1 MLHRDYWGS
10 SMILEFDRES
20 LGFVPLAKMADGG
33 AARAR
38 GHYMCAL
45 MCPGLSSCRYVLF
58 VLMVAILA
66 LVAAGA
72 AAAQQVADP
81 SKIEEQFEERSVPRS
96 DVIIRVPDSAAA
108 KAGRESDVRFTL
120 RDVSVEGVTVL
131 SQAQLSAVYGR
142 FLGQEISVIQ
152 LFEFAENLTAL
163 YRNSGY
169 ILSRVVVPAQEI
181 PDGVARLVAVEG
193 RIGEVRVE
201 GDLSIGGR
209 LVAHMAEKIR
219 SSVPLQAKVMERYM
233 LLINDLPGIEA
244 QAVLKASQT
253 QGATDLTI
261 LVEER
266 RSSHYLVANNR
277 GSKFNGPIQLQHG
290 SSFHGLFGMPGKTSV
305 RLIGSG
311 DFGEFQFYQLA
322 HEQPLGSE
330 GTTLSVAGRYSRSRP
345 GSDLADLDIDSRSYS
360 GQVVLRHPIIR
371 TRAKTLYARAG
382 MRIRNTDAETLGEP
396 LSEDK
401 LRVAFVGGTYDFVD
415 SADGINLIDL
425 EVSKGLDILSATQNG
440 ASLLSRADAE
450 TGFLKVNLS
459 AMRLQRIAKGVSLL
473 VDVIG
478 QFSSD
483 GLAAAEEIAIGGT
496 TYGRAFD
503 PAEITGERGLAGRLE
518 LRYDGA
524 VAGGGLLNRY
534 QLYGFADYGTV
545 WDRNPDGGY
554 TRTDLASAGGGVRL
568 TFTKNLSGYAE
579 IAVPTKRTPDYIAEW
594 GNSARAFVGLTL
606 RF

>member
-1 MLHRDYWGS
+1 
-10 SMILEFDRES
+10 MISEFDREN
-20 LGFVPLAKMADGG
+20 LGLIPVDDMADGVVVMAVWPRAG
-33 AARAR
+33 AFMRR
-38 GHYMCAL
+38 RLLFRCFL
-45 MCPGLSSCRYVLF
+45 LPVLVAT
-58 VLMVAILA
+58 VLQLA
-66 LVAAGA
+66 LGGA
-72 AAAQQVADP
+72 VAAQQVADP
-81 SKIEEQFEERSVPRS
+81 SKIEEQFEERVVPRS
-96 DVIIRVPDSAAA
+96 EVIIRVPDDNSDSLV
-108 KAGRESDVRFTL
+108 RESDVRFML
-120 RDVSVEGVTVL
+120 REVAIEGATVL
-131 SQAQLSAVYGR
+131 SQAQLRDVYGR
-142 FLGQEISVIQ
+142 FIGQEISVMQ
-152 LFEFAENLTAL
+152 LFEFADRLTAL
-163 YRNSGY
+163 YRNNGY

-201 GDLSIGGR
+201 GKISSGMR
-209 LVAHMAEKIR
+209 LVARLAEKIR
-219 SSVPLQAKVMERYM
+219 ASVPLRADVMERYM

-253 QGATDLTI
+253 PGATDLTI
-261 LVEER
+261 LLQER
-266 RSSHYLVANNR
+266 RTSHYFSANNR

-290 SSFHGLFGMPGKTSV
+290 SSFNGLLGTRGKTSV

-311 DFGEFQFYQLA
+311 DFNEFQFYQLA

-330 GTTLSVAGRYSRSRP
+330 GTILSMAGRYSRSRP

-360 GQVVLRHPIIR
+360 GRVALRYPVIR
-371 TRAKTLYARAG
+371 SRAKTLYARAG
-382 MRIRNTDAETLGEP
+382 IRIRNTDAETLGEP

-401 LRVAFVGGTYDFVD
+401 LRVAFLGGTYDFID

-425 EVSKGLDILSATQNG
+425 EVSKGLDILAASQTG
-440 ASLLSRADAE
+440 APLLSRADAE

-459 AMRLQRIAKGVSLL
+459 AMRLQRLAKGVSLL

-483 GLAAAEEIAIGGT
+483 GLAAAEELAIGGT
-496 TYGRAFD
+496 TYGRVFD
-503 PAEITGERGLAGRLE
+503 PAEITGERGVAGRVE
-518 LRYDGA
+518 LRYDGT
-524 VAGGGLLNRY
+524 AGGILNRY

-545 WDRNPDGGY
+545 WDRSPDGGY
-554 TRTDLASAGGGVRL
+554 TRTDLASAGGGARL
-568 TFTKNLSGYAE
+568 TFTTNLSGYAE